1 MLSKKEDDEKNHI
14 MFMFFRVTSNHVS
27 SVIDWTVC
35 HSVRTLHS
43 KY

>member
-14 MFMFFRVTSNHVS
+14 MFMFFRVTSNYVS
-27 SVIDWTVC
+27 YVIDWTVC